1 MSSALTPAQPITAG
15 LGRRW
20 RHARQDTRSGR
31 TAVPLRDKGEHRLLT
46 DQTTEGGACEA
57 TEQALYYRRS
67 VTGLDATRVGWHDI
81 AAVGWVP
88 ATGTLTLSRWQPDA
102 AGTAEIRLTLPLRS
116 RLPAMAAERVT
127 ATQLFSR
134 RVAIGAAGQAT
145 VSAVRAP
152 GSSQTRWL
160 VHLHDRTDPNHPATR
175 HAIDAAVHEL
185 RLALGC

>member
-1 MSSALTPAQPITAG
+1 MSDALTPAQPMTAG

-20 RHARQDTRSGR
+20 RHAWHATRSGR
-31 TAVPLRDKGEHRLLT
+31 TSIPLRAQNEHRLLT
-46 DQTTEGGACEA
+46 DQTTDGGVCEA

-67 VTGLDATRVGWHDI
+67 VTGLDVTRVAWHDI

-102 AGTAEIRLTLPLRS
+102 AATAENRLTLPPRS

-134 RVAIGAAGQAT
+134 RVTIGAAGQAT
-145 VSAVRAP
+145 ISAVRAP

-160 VHLHDRTDPNHPATR
+160 VHLHDRTDPNDPATR

-185 RLALGC
+185 RLTLGC